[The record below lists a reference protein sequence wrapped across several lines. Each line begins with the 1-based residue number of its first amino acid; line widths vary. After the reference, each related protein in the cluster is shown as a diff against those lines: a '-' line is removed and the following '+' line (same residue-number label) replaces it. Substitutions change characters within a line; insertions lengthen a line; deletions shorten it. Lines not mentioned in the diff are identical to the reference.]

1 MMRRILALLLLAV
14 LALPVGAA
22 LAADDGY
29 STSYTYNYNFW
40 GDVMESPDAYRVSTV
55 LNSVNLGLEVS
66 LKKPQSLFVQGSDL
80 YVCDTGNNRIV
91 KLTRKGESFT
101 VTGIIDTVNGAEP
114 ATFNGP
120 GDVFADVEGNI
131 YVADTNNQR
140 VVMMD
145 KNAQH
150 IRSYTKP
157 ADPTFDQSM
166 NFLPNKITVDVAGR
180 VYVLATNVN
189 KGFVKYEADGTFT
202 GYIGAN
208 KVTTTMAEYIWK
220 TYFQTEVQRSQTE
233 NFVPTEYANMYMDDE
248 GFIYAVTN
256 VFSEYDLLYDNAKP
270 IRRLNGVGNDIL
282 IKNDKYPPIG
292 DLDWV
297 EQGGDNNG
305 PTKFVDITV
314 LPDDIYVAFDKIRGR
329 LFGYD
334 SQGIMLWAFGT
345 KGNVNGA
352 FTGPVSLEHMGY
364 DLLCLDQNEN
374 SITVFTPTEYG
385 SLIYQAIG
393 EYTRGDY
400 DISADTWYKV
410 LKFNAN
416 YNSAFIGIGRSLM
429 RQEQYPEAMEYFKMA
444 HDRVNYGR
452 AFKYYRK
459 EWVEKNAVWVVGILL
474 VVILVPL
481 VIGKVKKTKWE
492 VAEHERGKIRK

>member
-1 MMRRILALLLLAV
+1 MMRRILALILLAA

-22 LAADDGY
+22 LAAEDGY

-40 GDVMESPDAYRVSTV
+40 GDVMKSPDAYRVKTV
-55 LNSVNLGLEVS
+55 LNSVNLGLEVP
-66 LKKPQSLFVQGSDL
+66 LRKPQSLFVQGNDL
-80 YVCDTGNNRIV
+80 YICDTGNNRIL
-91 KLTRKGESFT
+91 KLTREGDQFT
-101 VTGIIDTVNGAEP
+101 VTGIIDAVSGTEP
-114 ATFNGP
+114 STFNGP
-120 GDVFADVEGNI
+120 SDVYADPLGNVYI
-131 YVADTNNQR
+131 ADTNNQR

-145 KNAQH
+145 PSGQF
-150 IRSYTKP
+150 IRAYVKP
-157 ADPTFDQSM
+157 TDTTFDQSM
-166 NFLPNKITVDVAGR
+166 NFLPNKLTVDVAGR

-208 KVTTTMAEYIWK
+208 KVTSTMAEYIWK

-233 NFVPTEYANMYMDDE
+233 SFVPTEYANMYMDEE

-270 IRRLNGVGNDIL
+270 IRRLNGIGNDIL

-314 LPDDIYVAFDKIRGR
+314 LENDIYVAFDRIRGR

-345 KGNVNGA
+345 KGNVDGA
-352 FTGPVSLEHMGY
+352 FTGPISLEHMGY
-364 DLLCLDQNEN
+364 ELLCLDQTEN
-374 SITVFTPTEYG
+374 SVTLFTPTEYG
-385 SLIYQAIG
+385 KLIYQAIG
-393 EYTRGDY
+393 EYTGGDY
-400 DISADTWYKV
+400 DQSADTWYKV
-410 LKFNAN
+410 LKYNAN

-429 RQEQYPEAMEYFKMA
+429 RQERYGEAMEYFKMA
-444 HDRVNYGR
+444 HDPTNYGR

-459 EWVEKNAVWVVGILL
+459 EWVEKNAIWVAIILL
-474 VVILVPL
+474 VVILIPL
-481 VIGKVKKTKWE
+481 VIGKVKKMKWE
-492 VAEHERGKIRK
+492 VNEHERGKIRK

>member
-1 MMRRILALLLLAV
+1 MSKRIPALFLLV
-14 LALPVGAA
+14 LMVLPLGAA
-22 LAADDGY
+22 LAVKDGY
-29 STSYTYNYNFW
+29 YTSYTYNYNFW
-40 GDVMESPDAYRVSTV
+40 GDVMESPDAYRVMTV
-55 LNSVNLGLEVS
+55 LNSVNLGLETVMRR
-66 LKKPQSLFVQGSDL
+66 PQSLFVRENEL
-80 YVCDTGNNRIV
+80 YVCDTGNNRILM
-91 KLTRKGESFT
+91 LTRTGNRFA
-101 VTGIIDTVNGAEP
+101 VTGIVDTLTGTEP
-114 ATFNGP
+114 STFNAP
-120 GDVFADVEGNI
+120 ADVFVDTAGNL
-131 YVADTNNQR
+131 YVADTGNQR
-140 VVMMD
+140 VVMAD
-145 KNAQH
+145 KNGKF
-150 IRSYTKP
+150 IRAYTKP
-157 ADPTFDQSM
+157 SDATYDQNM
-166 NFLPNKITVDVAGR
+166 NFQPSKITVDVAGR
-180 VYVLATNVN
+180 VYVLAANVN
-189 KGFVKYEADGTFT
+189 KGFIKYESDGTFM

-208 KVTTTMAEYIWK
+208 EVTTSIGEYIWK
-220 TYFQTEVQRSQTE
+220 TYFQTEAQRAQSE

-256 VFSEYDLLYDNAKP
+256 VFDEYDLLYDNAKP

-282 IKNDKYPPIG
+282 IKNDKFPPIG

-314 LPDDIYVAFDKIRGR
+314 LEDDIYVGFDKIRGR

-345 KGNVNGA
+345 KGNVDGA
-352 FTGPVSLEHMGY
+352 FTGPVALEHMGH

-385 SLIYQAIG
+385 SLIYQAIN

-400 DISADTWYKV
+400 DASADTWYKV
-410 LKFNAN
+410 LKYNAN

-429 RQEQYPEAMEYFKMA
+429 RKEHYAEAMDYFKLA
-444 HDRVNYGR
+444 HDRTNYGR

-459 EWVEKNAVWVVGILL
+459 EWVERNAVMAVVIIL

-481 VIGKVKKTKWE
+481 GIGKVKRMKGE
-492 VAEHERGKIRK
+492 VNEHERGKIHR